1 MSVLRVR
8 SLELFSELN
17 KPDLF
22 IFVVATT
29 YYNFERSYSQQ
40 EAQLMM
46 TNACDEFR
54 GQSRLP
60 NMVLFDMLIMV
71 SY

>member
-1 MSVLRVR
+1 MSVLRVQ

-17 KPDLF
+17 KPDL
-22 IFVVATT
+22 IFFVATT

-46 TNACDEFR
+46 TNVRDEFR

-60 NMVLFDMLIMV
+60 NMVLFDMLVMV